1 MEVESF
7 ESEEIA
13 KLQND
18 WFINIKV
25 SSSISH
31 RVLSLVTAIMTC
43 DYLGEL
49 GLQRMG

>member
-1 MEVESF
+1 MSVCEFRCHVMEVESF

-25 SSSISH
+25 SSSI
-31 RVLSLVTAIMTC
+31 
-43 DYLGEL
+43 
-49 GLQRMG
+49 